1 MKRKS
6 LPVLGA
12 VAALTF
18 SLTLPA
24 AAQKSS
30 ANVYYPP
37 SSIERPQD
45 LGKFAHT
52 NYVLYSPNGAKPVG
66 APAPPPGVET
76 PDSLACI
83 FGILT
88 GPTGCP
94 QTGGYTHNLNGGWGA
109 IALVDAFDDPTAASD
124 LAFFA

>member
-6 LPVLGA
+6 VQRGFRYSKQPIILGVLI
-12 VAALTF
+12 ALTL
-18 SLTLPA
+18 SLVLPA

-52 NYVLYSPNGAKPVG
+52 NYVIHTTNGAKPVG
-66 APAPPPGVET
+66 TPTPDSTAEET
-76 PDSLACI
+76 PDV
-83 FGILT
+83 
-88 GPTGCP
+88 TGC
-94 QTGGYTHNLNGGWGA
+94 
-109 IALVDAFDDPTAASD
+109 ASSD
-124 LAFFA
+124 